1 MIINSSIK
9 NNKRYDINK
18 LIEFIVEHYFKHED
32 IILSI
37 SYNDNLCDHFST
49 DDVKLDA
56 ILDKTQMPK
65 HYNLVMREYAPVREV
80 ICHEMVHLDQYERGD
95 LSINKFEDKI
105 YFNWKGEDFDP
116 STPYDKR
123 PWEEEAYKLQSK
135 LWKEFKKWVS

>member
-49 DDVKLDA
+49 NEVKLEA
-56 ILDKTQMPK
+56 ILDKTPMPK

-105 YFNWKGEDFDP
+105 YFNWKGEDYDP
-116 STPYDKR
+116 STPYEER

>member
-49 DDVKLDA
+49 KDVKLEA
-56 ILDKTQMPK
+56 ILDKTPMHK

-105 YFNWKGEDFDP
+105 YFN
-116 STPYDKR
+116 
-123 PWEEEAYKLQSK
+123 
-135 LWKEFKKWVS
+135 